1 MEDCLLEQNTLL
13 RVNEDSR
20 KIRRAITTYFKDRDC
35 MTMVRPAREESDLRR
50 LDMLPEHA
58 LRR

>member
-35 MTMVRPAREESDLRR
+35 MTMIRPAREEADLRR